1 MTEKIPANNAK
12 VSDWITED
20 GLKRINSWARDGLT
34 NVQICHNIGIAEGT
48 LYRWQTE
55 YPEIKKAIKDGKRPV
70 DFEVENQL
78 LRNAMGFEYEE
89 TRSYMEEQPDGS
101 YKRKVDTHSRYNPP
115 NVTAQIFW
123 LKNRK
128 PAQWSD
134 RQVVEHS
141 GEISILNEILGQLS
155 DDDLE

>member
-1 MTEKIPANNAK
+1 MTKKKPAENAK
-12 VSDWITED
+12 VVDWITED

-34 NVQICHNIGIAEGT
+34 NAQIAYNIGIVEAT
-48 LYRWQTE
+48 LYRWQNE
-55 YPEIKKAIKDGKRPV
+55 YPEVKKAIKDGKRPV

-78 LRNAMGFEYEE
+78 LRNAMGYEYEE

-101 YKRKVDTHSRYNPP
+101 HKRKVDTHTRYALP

-128 PAQWSD
+128 PNQWSD

-141 GEISILNEILGQLS
+141 GEVNILNEILTQIS
-155 DDDLE
+155 DDED